1 MIAGIIYMFAGSTPP
16 EGFLLCDGSNVS
28 RTTYS
33 ALYDAIGTTYGNGD
47 GSTTFGIPDLSGKVA
62 LGVSSSHTLASTGGE
77 ETHALTSSEMP
88 SHVHNIPSHTH
99 AHTLAFTTPSLSH
112 SITQPSFN
120 YNKPNGTVA
129 LGSNGTDNSYDGT
142 TSTTATLSTKVGI
155 SNHAATDCTMGGSI
169 TDCDAFNSG
178 SEGSGTAHN
187 NMQPYV
193 TMNYIIST
201 GA

>member
-1 MIAGIIYMFAGSTPP
+1 MIAGIIYIFAGSTPP

-47 GSTTFGIPDLSGKVA
+47 GSTTFGLPDLSGKVA
-62 LGVSSSHTLASTGGE
+62 LGVSSSHALASTGGE
-77 ETHALTSSEMP
+77 ETHALTSSEIP

-99 AHTLAFTTPSLSH
+99 AHTLVFKTPSLAH

-129 LGSNGTDNSYDGT
+129 LGSSGTDNSYDGT

-155 SNHAATDCTMGGSI
+155 SDHAATACTMGGSI

-178 SEGSGTAHN
+178 SKGSGTAHN

-201 GA
+201 GE